1 MIVMMTM
8 PSDVRRLLVG
18 SRMINR
24 GRGMREMRG
33 ERMKRERERG
43 EGVEEES
50 EGSIPTS
57 FQKRLGC
64 ESEKVEKS
72 DLVRLL
78 YLPFS
83 YSTTPAVPHMRCR
96 KNSLLKKK

>member
-1 MIVMMTM
+1 MVA
-8 PSDVRRLLVG
+8 VRLIEVSG
-18 SRMINR
+18 V
-24 GRGMREMRG
+24 REMRG

-43 EGVEEES
+43 EERGWKRRVRAASRPHSKKDLGVRAKS
-50 EGSIPTS
+50 L
-57 FQKRLGC
+57 K
-64 ESEKVEKS
+64 KS

-96 KNSLLKKK
+96 KNSLFEKK

>member
-1 MIVMMTM
+1 MSRGLADDDHAIT
-8 PSDVRRLLVG
+8 PSDLRRLPVG
-18 SRMINR
+18 SRTIKW

-50 EGSIPTS
+50 ESSIPTS

-64 ESEKVEKS
+64 ESEKFEKE
-72 DLVRLL
+72 
-78 YLPFS
+78 
-83 YSTTPAVPHMRCR
+83 
-96 KNSLLKKK
+96 

>member
-1 MIVMMTM
+1 
-8 PSDVRRLLVG
+8 
-18 SRMINR
+18 
-24 GRGMREMRG
+24 MRG
-33 ERMKRERERG
+33 ERMKGERERG

-64 ESEKVEKS
+64 ESEKFES

-83 YSTTPAVPHMRCR
+83 YFTTPAVPHMRCR
-96 KNSLLKKK
+96 KNSLSEKVSYSTMTSTAIQPQQYIVQFYSK

>member
-1 MIVMMTM
+1 MTM
-8 PSDVRRLLVG
+8 PSDLRRLPVG

-57 FQKRLGC
+57 FQKDLGVRAK
-64 ESEKVEKS
+64 SLKKS

-78 YLPFS
+78 YLQFS
-83 YSTTPAVPHMRCR
+83 YFTTPAVLHMRCR
-96 KNSLLKKK
+96 